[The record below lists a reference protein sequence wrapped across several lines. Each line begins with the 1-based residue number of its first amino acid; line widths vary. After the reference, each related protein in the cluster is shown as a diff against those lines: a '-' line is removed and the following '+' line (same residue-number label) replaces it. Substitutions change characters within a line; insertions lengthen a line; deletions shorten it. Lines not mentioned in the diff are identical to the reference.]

1 MFRKTKRLFEP
12 TLKTKKASFKAM
24 IESAVGYIS
33 YDIIPIFAIPYV
45 IGLIT
50 AGKYEDALTACWIAF
65 AIHCVFWILNYSIR
79 VWDMNAKYDMNAYIE
94 KKYRKEIFLKDHK
107 AFDLIGTGKVQS
119 IVQKGIDEWSELNW
133 QVIYQI
139 PKLAIGLASG
149 LYVMLK
155 FDVSYLVAFIVVM
168 FVTYALYAYFRVL
181 NKKYQEKSN
190 DVDDVTNATSVRS
203 IMSRQEIVFSA
214 KVDKEIDNFVKLNDK
229 SRFFSLKAEVPHFL
243 SNITLEAT
251 GPIISFVFVA
261 LILSQ
266 NISNGSVSTIDV
278 ASLIFLIYFAS
289 RFVSLMY
296 NSSWMIKQILDRLP
310 KIEKFW
316 KFLDDTPALKNYEN
330 GDTFVQKNISIIF
343 DTVSFAYG
351 EKKVLENFSLTIP
364 HGKKIALVG
373 KSGSGKTT
381 IAKLVTGY
389 MYPDSGVVSIDGQDL
404 SKLSLKSYY
413 RHIGYLTQEPMIFDG
428 SVRENLVYALND
440 SEHVSDE
447 VLWKAL
453 KSAECD
459 FILDLEA
466 QIGEKGIRLSGG
478 ERQRL
483 AIAKLM
489 LKNPEIIVLDEP
501 TSALDSFS
509 EEKITKALDGLF
521 KGRTVVIIAHRL
533 QTIKKADN
541 ILVLEAGKI
550 IEEGKHN
557 ELMAKHGVYYKIVE
571 LQSGF

>member
-12 TLKTKKASFKAM
+12 MLRTKKSSLKMMF
-24 IESAVGYIS
+24 ESAVGYIS

-45 IGLIT
+45 IGLLT
-50 AGKYEDALTACWIAF
+50 AGKYQDAITACWIAF
-65 AIHCVFWILNYSIR
+65 AIHCVFWILNYYIR
-79 VWDMNAKYDMNAYIE
+79 VWDVGAKYEMNAYIE

-107 AFDLIGTGKVQS
+107 SFDLIGTGKVQS

-133 QVIYQI
+133 SVVYQL
-139 PKLAIGLASG
+139 PKLVIGLGSG

-155 FDVSYLVAFIVVM
+155 FDVSYLVAFAIIMITAWVM
-168 FVTYALYAYFRVL
+168 YGYLRVL
-181 NKKYQEKSN
+181 KKRYQEKSN
-190 DVDDVTNATSVRS
+190 DVDDVTNASSVRS

-214 KVDKEIDNFVKLNDK
+214 KVDKEVDMFIKLNDK
-229 SRFFSLKAEVPHFL
+229 SKFFSLKAEIPDYL
-243 SNITLEAT
+243 SNVILEAT
-251 GPIISFVFVA
+251 GPVISFVFVA

-266 NISNGSVSTIDV
+266 QLSDGNISAIDV
-278 ASLIFLIYFAS
+278 ASLVFLVYFAS

-296 NSSWMIKQILDRLP
+296 HSSWMIRQILNGLP

-316 KFLDDTPALKNYEN
+316 KFLDETPSLKNYET
-330 GDTFVQKNISIIF
+330 GDIFVQKDISIIF
-343 DTVSFAYG
+343 ENVSFAYG
-351 EKKVLENFSLTIP
+351 DKKVLENFSLIIP

-389 MYPDSGVVSIDGQDL
+389 MYPDCGVVSIDGQDL

-447 VLWKAL
+447 VLWNAL

-459 FILDLEA
+459 FIVNLEA

-509 EEKITKALDGLF
+509 EEKITKALDELF

-550 IEEGKHN
+550 IEEGKHS
-557 ELMAKHGVYYKIVE
+557 ELMSKDGVYYKMVE